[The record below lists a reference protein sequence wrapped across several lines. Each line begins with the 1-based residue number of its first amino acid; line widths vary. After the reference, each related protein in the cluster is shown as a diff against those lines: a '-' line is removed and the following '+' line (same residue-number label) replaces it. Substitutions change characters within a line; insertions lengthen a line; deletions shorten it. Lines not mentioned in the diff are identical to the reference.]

1 MKIRMPYYYKDFKC
15 IASKCTD
22 TCCAGWQ
29 IVIDEDTYSKYKNV
43 KSDFGKRLNSEIIR
57 YEDDE
62 PGFKLK
68 NNNCAF
74 LNKDLLCDIYSN
86 LGEEYLCHTCKTFPR
101 IIEEYGSLRETTLSL
116 SCPESARLILK
127 DSKKLTFEVTE
138 NDEFVTS
145 YNTIS
150 ADLYIQILGAREV
163 AFYIIQNTTFDLNM
177 KLSILLLFAEDIQ
190 KKIDECEISKIA
202 HIRKKYLDQEFLN
215 NLALSLLEKKSNIK
229 EKHLLLKQFFNIF
242 SELEELNIKWTE
254 TLNNS
259 SNILFNNND
268 FSFYET
274 NYKKFNE
281 YYKNNLYE
289 FENIFTYFLFRYFM
303 KSLHDADLLS
313 KIKLCIIS
321 TIIIETLEVTCFIN
335 NDFNFSF
342 EDSIEISHLYSK
354 NIEHCDDNIE
364 KLYNMFNELEIF
376 NTANF
381 LTILN

>member
-22 TCCAGWQ
+22 TCCSGWH
-29 IVIDEDTYSKYKNV
+29 IIIDEDTYSKYKNI
-43 KSDFGKRLNSEIIR
+43 KSDFGKILNSEIIR

-101 IIEEYGSLRETTLSL
+101 IIEEYGSLKEITLSL
-116 SCPESARLILK
+116 SCPEAARLILK
-127 DSKKLTFEVTE
+127 DSKKLTFEVIE

-150 ADLYIQILGAREV
+150 ADLYIQILGARQI
-163 AFYIIQNTTFDLNM
+163 AFDIIQSTPFDLNTRI
-177 KLSILLLFAEDIQ
+177 SILLIFAEDIQ
-190 KKIDECEISKIA
+190 KKIDGCEISKISD
-202 HIRKKYLDQEFLN
+202 IRKKFSDKEFLN
-215 NLALSLLEKKSNIK
+215 NLALSIQENKGDFEKKYSLI
-229 EKHLLLKQFFNIF
+229 KQFLNIF
-242 SELEELNIKWTE
+242 SQLEEINKKWTE

-259 SNILFNNND
+259 IDVLFNKND

-281 YYKNNLYE
+281 YYKDNLYE

-313 KIKLCIIS
+313 KIKLCILS
-321 TIIIETLEVTCFIN
+321 TVIIEILDITCFIN
-335 NDFNFSF
+335 NNFKFSL
-342 EDSIEISHLYSK
+342 EDAIEISHMYSK
-354 NIEHCDDNIE
+354 DIEHCDDNIE
-364 KLYNMFNELEIF
+364 KLYDMFNELDIF
-376 NTANF
+376 STDNF

>member
-22 TCCAGWQ
+22 TCCSGWQ
-29 IVIDEDTYSKYKNV
+29 IIIDEDTYSKYKNI
-43 KSDFGKRLNSEIIR
+43 KSDFGKILNSEIIR

-101 IIEEYGSLRETTLSL
+101 IIEEYGSLKEITLSL
-116 SCPESARLILK
+116 SCPEAARLILK
-127 DSKKLTFEVTE
+127 DSKKLTFEVIE

-150 ADLYIQILGAREV
+150 ADLYIQILGARQI
-163 AFYIIQNTTFDLNM
+163 AFDIIQSTPFDLNTRI
-177 KLSILLLFAEDIQ
+177 SILLIFAEDIQ
-190 KKIDECEISKIA
+190 KKIDGCEISKISD
-202 HIRKKYLDQEFLN
+202 IRKKFSDKEFLN
-215 NLALSLLEKKSNIK
+215 NLALSIQENKGDFEKKYSLI
-229 EKHLLLKQFFNIF
+229 KQFLNIF
-242 SELEELNIKWTE
+242 SQLEEINKKWTE

-259 SNILFNNND
+259 IDVLFNKND

-281 YYKNNLYE
+281 YYKDNLYE

-313 KIKLCIIS
+313 KIKLCILS
-321 TIIIETLEVTCFIN
+321 TVIIEILDITCFIN
-335 NDFNFSF
+335 NNFKFSL
-342 EDSIEISHLYSK
+342 EDAIEISHMYSK
-354 NIEHCDDNIE
+354 DIEHCDDNIE
-364 KLYNMFNELEIF
+364 KLYDMFNELDIF
-376 NTANF
+376 STDNF